1 MKLARALHLGGLLAA
16 FVIAVTFTLR
26 IMSGSEERLSVTT
39 NFGVS
44 LVQAGVVAY
53 LVISIALLVC
63 AIKTRRV

>member
-26 IMSGSEERLSVTT
+26 ILSGSEERLSVTT